1 VKILGRVTRFT
12 ETENVYFI
20 EIQQPST
27 IDVLIFKNEPLS
39 LTEGDN
45 IEIIGKID
53 EYEGEMEII
62 GNRIRVIE

>member
-1 VKILGRVTRFT
+1 MKILGRVTRFT